1 MAQISDV
8 KEKLLEEIKNK
19 TNKLMNIDY
28 FRNNLF
34 KNTFMDDSEIRSI
47 TRSVA
52 RTEANELATSAKL
65 ATPKEAATFLQ
76 KAQKFYEEKLVDG
89 IAKKGAAGIFAR
101 GLSEGTEETMEEVTT
116 DLIKG
121 VFKGAEALGVDIS
134 GEGKKTDFGF
144 SLKDIASRYA
154 MSFGGGFIGG
164 MVFAGQ
170 NKYAK

>member
-1 MAQISDV
+1 MV
-8 KEKLLEEIKNK
+8 
-19 TNKLMNIDY
+19 
-28 FRNNLF
+28 
-34 KNTFMDDSEIRSI
+34 
-47 TRSVA
+47 
-52 RTEANELATSAKL
+52 
-65 ATPKEAATFLQ
+65 LQ
-76 KAQKFYEEKLVDG
+76 KKVQLVY
-89 IAKKGAAGIFAR
+89 
-101 GLSEGTEETMEEVTT
+101 LQEVTT

-134 GEGKKTDFGF
+134 GEGKTTDFGF